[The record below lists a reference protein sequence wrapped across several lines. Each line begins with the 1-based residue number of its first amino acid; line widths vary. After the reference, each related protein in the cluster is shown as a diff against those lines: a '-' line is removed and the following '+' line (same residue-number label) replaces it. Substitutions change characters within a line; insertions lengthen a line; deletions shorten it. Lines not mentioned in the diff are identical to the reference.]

1 MKLIAT
7 TGHIDGNLIAY
18 YDGMVQGI
26 GIGPDA
32 WWDAYDRMV
41 NEAKEKGANGIIGIR
56 YDSVFS
62 PNSGVIVHVAGTAV
76 KIRE

>member
-7 TGHIDGNLIAY
+7 TGHIDGDLIVY
-18 YDGMVQGI
+18 YDGIVRGI
-26 GIGPDA
+26 GIGPNAWGDA
-32 WWDAYDRMV
+32 HSRMI
-41 NEAKEKGANGIIGIR
+41 NEAREKGVNGVIGIR

-62 PNSGVIVHVAGTAV
+62 DTQGVIVHAVGTAV